1 MPAKAADTLGGGPTG
16 EESGMTKKTRV
27 MLALGWLGFIAAT
40 GVGCQTWVGGMTLPS
55 PDYLKDKPDY
65 IAPAPQYKHS
75 HELSS
80 MQRAMAETNPDAGY
94 APRVTTPVAPAPVPQ
109 PVVPIPAVPPGGA
122 PVPAPVN
129 PMPPGPGGV

>member
-1 MPAKAADTLGGGPTG
+1 
-16 EESGMTKKTRV
+16 MTSITRV
-27 MLALGWLGFIAAT
+27 MLALGCLGFIAA

-94 APRVTTPVAPAPVPQ
+94 APRVVVPAPVAPAPRQAV
-109 PVVPIPAVPPGGA
+109 PVVPVPSTPPPAQVPPAPAAQPPGGA
-122 PVPAPVN
+122 P
-129 PMPPGPGGV
+129 PMGPGGN